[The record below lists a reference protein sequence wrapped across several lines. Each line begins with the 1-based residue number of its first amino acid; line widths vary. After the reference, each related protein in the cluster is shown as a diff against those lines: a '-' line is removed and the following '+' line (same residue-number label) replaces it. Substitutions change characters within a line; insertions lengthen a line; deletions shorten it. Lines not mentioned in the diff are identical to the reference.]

1 MVTVGF
7 ILVLLIQRVCGW
19 AGLGISSLWFYWL
32 LMFLVLAP
40 VSRDGRSGRPH
51 LPADALPRGRL
62 PRLGLAEGSA
72 LRS

>member
-1 MVTVGF
+1 MVAVGF

-51 LPADALPRGRL
+51 
-62 PRLGLAEGSA
+62 
-72 LRS
+72 